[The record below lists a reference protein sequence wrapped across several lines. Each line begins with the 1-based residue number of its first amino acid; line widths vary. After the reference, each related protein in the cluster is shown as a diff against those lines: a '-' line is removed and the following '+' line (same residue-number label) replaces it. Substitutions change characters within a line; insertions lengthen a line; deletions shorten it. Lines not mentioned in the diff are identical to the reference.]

1 MKSIAN
7 YMDIYVWSSKFV
19 DTLNHISAAKVF
31 FFMHQWFLK
40 LHIFTSNYSVNTNIS
55 YGSPVKFLWV

>member
-31 FFMHQWFLK
+31 FFYAPVVFEAS
-40 LHIFTSNYSVNTNIS
+40 HIY
-55 YGSPVKFLWV
+55 